1 MMILRVV
8 GAAVGAITA
17 LNVLLGFMKTPEFI
31 VADILIGVFLIAA
44 SVIPDRGLARSGLIA
59 GNAYALGVFS
69 VALARRLAPDG
80 VFNPGL
86 VVIMIVA
93 AVSLV
98 ALIAQK
104 SKAEANDPDNL

>member
-1 MMILRVV
+1 MMILRVA
-8 GAAVGAITA
+8 GAAVGGITA
-17 LNVLLGFMKTPEFI
+17 LNVLLGFMKTPEFV
-31 VADILIGVFLIAA
+31 VADILIGVFLIIAA
-44 SVIPDRGLARSGLIA
+44 VMPDRRLARSGLIA

-86 VVIMIVA
+86 VAIMIVA

-98 ALIAQK
+98 ALFVQK
-104 SKAEANDPDNL
+104 EQGRSQ